1 MTDAGDLAA
10 VPAAAAPDPTGWE
23 DPPRVARTN
32 TAPVLS
38 VDGITG
44 PLDWLLDMARARKL
58 DLARLSIAAL
68 IGQFAAALGVAL
80 ADRAAP
86 RIDHWAGWTVLAA
99 SLTELWS
106 RLVLPVDPL
115 AARAAEAEA
124 AALRRRLLARA
135 RMRDAADWLARRPQL
150 GRDVFPRGRP
160 AASGADRGS
169 DSTDLLRACLVAL
182 HVPEAQATAYRPR
195 PPPLWRVS
203 DALPHLR
210 RRLPALPDATP
221 LAALLPRLDG
231 TDPGRP
237 LRCRAAVASTLVAGL
252 ELARDGALTLAQ
264 DAAWTPIRVDP
275 PARDAAAP
283 MAGAAHAEPAAAAAG
298 P

>member
-10 VPAAAAPDPTGWE
+10 APAAAAPEPTGWE

-44 PLDWLLDMARARKL
+44 PLDWLLDMARAKKI
-58 DLARLSIAAL
+58 DLARLSIGAL
-68 IGQFAAALGVAL
+68 IGQFAAALSVAL

-106 RLVLPVDPL
+106 RLVLPVDPV

-160 AASGADRGS
+160 TASGADRGS
-169 DSTDLLRACLVAL
+169 DLTDLLRACLVAL
-182 HVPEAQATAYRPR
+182 HVPEDQAAAYRPR

-203 DALPHLR
+203 DALPQR
-210 RRLPALPDATP
+210 RRLAGLPDATP

-264 DAAWTPIRVDP
+264 DVAWAPIRVHP
-275 PARDAAAP
+275 PARGAAAP
-283 MAGAAHAEPAAAAAG
+283 LAAAAHAEPAAVMAG